1 LYQLQDLPGGG
12 NQMHNKSFISF
23 LFIVLF
29 LVVNFSTGIA
39 GTTGKIAGVVTDAQS
54 GEPLAGVNVF
64 LEGTSLGAATDV
76 DGTYFI
82 INIPPGRYTVK
93 VIYVGYAEVS
103 IADVQVNTDLTTT
116 VDVLL
121 QSEIMTSEAIQ
132 VVAQKPIIQKDVAA
146 SQRSLTS
153 DDIKALPVVT
163 IEEAVGLQAGVTS
176 GLSIR
181 GGGSDEALFMVDG
194 IQLRDQR
201 NNQPMTQLP
210 LSAIQEVSVQS
221 GGFGAEYNNVRSGVV
236 NVVTREGSP
245 DRYSGTVAF
254 RISPATPKH
263 FGISAF
269 DPMSFWHRPYLDPE
283 VMWTGTRNGVWD
295 EYTQR
300 QYPQF
305 DGWNNI
311 ALESIQNDDPTD
323 DITPDAALR
332 RFQYEHRK
340 QGDIEIPDYT
350 LDFGVGGPI
359 AKSLGNLRFYLSARR
374 TQEAYLMQLSRDA
387 LTDQVFTLK
396 LTSDL
401 SPTMKLSLFGIYGEI
416 YASTLSRSGGTS
428 YFDSVYDVANAM
440 DRAGFTVPWRMYTN
454 IYWAPT
460 ARYTHTISVKLSHVL
475 SPKTFYDIFLR
486 TTGSKY
492 YTNTPDYRDVTPI
505 VEVFPGY
512 VTDERPT
519 GFWPS
524 NVYSVEGRLNMGGS
538 VSTSRDFSE
547 IRTYSIRGDLVSQ
560 IDNHNQIKT
569 GFELLYDSYDMQFG
583 MENFV
588 LPEGNT
594 TTLIEEN
601 PIRLSVYVQDKIE
614 YEGFISTLG
623 VIMDYTSPNGYW
635 YNVEPFDREFFSES
649 FDPSL
654 EDQFKNAKTESKVTF
669 SPRFNISHPI
679 TEFSK
684 LYFNYGHYRQLPTS
698 ERIFRVQRDPRN
710 KMDNFGDPAN
720 PLENTVSYELGYE
733 HALSNQF
740 RLHLAAYYRDIKDQS
755 YWVNFISFDGKV
767 NYSRVTNQQYED
779 IRGFEIDFSRI
790 YGDWIIGNI
799 NYEYRVG
806 TSGHF
811 GTSVVYENPAEMR
824 EHLRKNPVQSKPR
837 PIPRLKSWID
847 IYTPANFGPQLGNQ
861 FLLGDW
867 HFNFITRWTAGSW
880 FTWNP
885 NSIPGVQYNV
895 QWSDYFNVDLK
906 ISKVFPLG
914 DFDIKLY
921 ADIFN
926 VFNIKT
932 FSGVSFEDGF
942 DYDFYM
948 KSLHLPEDLGNQL
961 GYGNIPGDDNP
972 GDYRATGAEYQPME
986 WTKDINNIDV
996 PHPRV
1001 IYWDATTRQY
1011 MRYVDDDWTVVTGSE
1026 MDQILE
1032 DKAYIDM
1039 PNLTYYTFLNPRQV
1053 FFGISLTYRF

>member
-1 LYQLQDLPGGG
+1 
-12 NQMHNKSFISF
+12 MSNKSFG
-23 LFIVLF
+23 
-29 LVVNFSTGIA
+29 LVVICIIFLLAIFSLLFA
-39 GTTGKIAGVVTDAQS
+39 GTTGKIAGTVTDAQT

-82 INIPPGRYTVK
+82 INIGPGTYTLK
-93 VIYVGYAEVS
+93 VLYVGYREYSVANVEVK
-103 IADVQVNTDLTTT
+103 TDLTTI
-116 VDVLL
+116 VDVNL

-146 SQRSLTS
+146 SQTSLTS
-153 DDIKALPVVT
+153 DDIQALPVTT
-163 IEEAVGLQAGVTS
+163 IEEAVGLQAGVTNE
-176 GLSIR
+176 LSIR
-181 GGGSDEALFMVDG
+181 GSSSSEALFMVDG

-201 NNQPMTQLP
+201 NNEPMTQLP

-236 NVVTREGSP
+236 NVVTREGNP

-254 RISPATPKH
+254 RISPAQPKH
-263 FGISAF
+263 FGISPF
-269 DPMSFWHRPYLDPE
+269 DPMSYWHRPYLDPT
-283 VMWTGTRNGVWD
+283 VMWTGTKNGVWD
-295 EYTQR
+295 EYTRR
-300 QYPQF
+300 QYPEF

-332 RFQYEHRK
+332 LFQYEHRK
-340 QGDIEIPDYT
+340 QGDIKKPDYT
-350 LDFGVGGPI
+350 LDFGFGGPI
-359 AKSLGNLRFYLSARR
+359 AKSLGNLRFYLSAKR
-374 TQEAYLMQLSRDA
+374 TQDAYLMQLSRDA
-387 LTDQVFTLK
+387 LTDQVVMLK

-401 SPTMKLSLFGIYGEI
+401 SPTMKLSVLGIYGEV
-416 YASTLSRSGGTS
+416 YATTLSRTGGTS
-428 YFDSVYDVANAM
+428 YFNSVYDVANAM

-460 ARYTHTISVKLSHVL
+460 SRFTNTVSAKLTHVL
-475 SPKTFYDIFLR
+475 SPKTFYDIQLR
-486 TTGSKY
+486 RTGSKY
-492 YTNTPDYRDVTPI
+492 YTNTPNWRNTTPI
-505 VEVFPGY
+505 VEVYPGY
-512 VTDERPT
+512 VADEAPT

-524 NVYSVEGRLNMGGS
+524 NVYSIEGRLNMGGS

-547 IRTYSIRGDLVSQ
+547 ITSYSLKGDLVSQ
-560 IDNHNQIKT
+560 IDNHNQIKA
-569 GFELLYDSYDMQFG
+569 GFEFLYDKYDMKFG

-594 TTLIEEN
+594 FTKINED
-601 PIRLSVYVQDKIE
+601 PIRLSVYAQDKVE

-635 YNVEPFDREFFSES
+635 YNVDPFDRTFFSDS
-649 FDPSL
+649 YDPSL
-654 EDQFKNAKTESKVTF
+654 EDQYKTAKTESKVTF
-669 SPRFNISHPI
+669 SPRLNISHPI

-698 ERIFRVQRDPRN
+698 ERIFRVQRDARD
-710 KMDNFGDPAN
+710 KMDNFGDPSN

-740 RLHLAAYYRDIKDQS
+740 RLHVAAYYKDIKDQS
-755 YWVNFISFDGKV
+755 FWVNYISFDGKV
-767 NYSRVTNQQYED
+767 NYSQVTNQQYED
-779 IRGFEIDFSRI
+779 IRGFELDISRI

-806 TSGHF
+806 TSGYF

-824 EHLRKNPVQSKPR
+824 EYLRKNPVQSRPR
-837 PIPRLKSWID
+837 PQPRVKSWID
-847 IYTPANFGPQLGNQ
+847 IFTPQDFGPKFGNQ
-861 FLLGDW
+861 NIVGDW
-867 HFNFITRWTAGSW
+867 HFNFITRWTDGSW

-885 NSIPGVQYNV
+885 NAIPGVQYNV
-895 QWSDYFNVDLK
+895 QWNDYFNVDLK
-906 ISKVFPLG
+906 ISKVFPFG
-914 DFDIKLY
+914 DFDLKLY

-926 VFNIKT
+926 VFNFKT
-932 FSGVSFEDGF
+932 FSGVSFVDGF
-942 DYDFYM
+942 DYDYYM
-948 KSLHLPEDLGNQL
+948 KSLHLPEEIGDQL

-986 WTKDINNIDV
+986 WTKDVASIDV

-1001 IYWDATTRQY
+1001 IYWDATSRQY
-1011 MRYVDDDWTVVTGSE
+1011 MRYVDDTWKAVSGGE
-1026 MDQILE
+1026 MDKILE

-1039 PNLTYYTFLNPRQV
+1039 PNLSYYTFLNPRQV
-1053 FFGISLTYRF
+1053 FFGISLIYRF